1 MDNIIFIGAL
11 DNPNAIIIRK
21 IARVD
26 GIRFFSP
33 SNFSQQLGLMSRPK
47 GYKVPLHRHNEVE
60 RKILNTQEVLIMRNG
75 SCLIHIYGE
84 TLEEIES
91 IILNEGDVI
100 LLAHGA
106 HSIEMLQDSEILEV
120 KQGPYAGDNDKTIL
134 NLEKP

>member
-1 MDNIIFIGAL
+1 MENIEFIGSAE
-11 DNPNAIIIRK
+11 NPNAIVIRK
-21 IARVD
+21 NAKVQ
-26 GIRFFSP
+26 GITFFSP

-60 RKILNTQEVLIMRNG
+60 RKILNTQEVLVIRNG

-84 TLEEIES
+84 SLEDVNTT
-91 IILNEGDVI
+91 ILNEGDVI

-134 NLEKP
+134 DLEHS